1 MIFIPNK
8 KRLFFI
14 AAFLT
19 LAVIGFRAVPVS
31 LAAGPSREV
40 VKEEKNL
47 EDINKRVREGKK
59 SIEGLG
65 VKEISILLEL
75 SEINKKINAVRL
87 DVRKLRG
94 ELKAT
99 EARTEA
105 SRARLDKL
113 NAQRVELNTRLKSR
127 LRAIY
132 MIKSGGAVRVL
143 FSSVSTED
151 LGRRHKYMNLIM
163 DSDLKLIEDVEANYN
178 ALNAEQVKLEALR
191 KKKERVYLVFKQ
203 KENIAK
209 RERRAR
215 ESFLRQTR
223 QAKDNQ
229 KKLVKELKGAANE
242 LTELIDRL
250 REGKP
255 ARVKHRGF
263 ALKKGTL
270 KMPVKGQ
277 VVSHYGRVKH
287 PKYNTVTFN
296 NGIRIK
302 AKFGD
307 EITCVYNGRVAY
319 VGWLK
324 GYGQVMIVG
333 HGDGFYTLFGHLFKV
348 LKERGSRV
356 KEGEVI
362 ALVGDSGTDGVAGL
376 YLEVREGGV
385 PRDPAPWFALK

>member
-1 MIFIPNK
+1 MVKIPNK
-8 KRLFFI
+8 KRVFFVATLFV
-14 AAFLT
+14 

-31 LAAGPSREV
+31 LAAGSSREV

-59 SIEGLG
+59 SIEGLN
-65 VKEISILLEL
+65 VKEMSILLEL
-75 SEINKKINAVRL
+75 GDINKRINAVRL
-87 DVRKLRG
+87 DVRRLRND
-94 ELKAT
+94 LKVS
-99 EARTEA
+99 EARTKK
-105 SRARLDKL
+105 SKARLDKL
-113 NAQRVELNTRLKSR
+113 SAERKELNIRLKSR

-163 DSDLKLIEDVEANYN
+163 DSDLKLIEDVQTNYN
-178 ALNAEQVKLEALR
+178 ALNAEQEKLEALR
-191 KKKERVYLVFKQ
+191 KNKERVYLVYKE
-203 KENIAK
+203 KENIVK
-209 RERRAR
+209 RERQAR
-215 ESFLRQTR
+215 RSFLRQTR
-223 QAKDNQ
+223 QAKDKQ

-242 LTELIDRL
+242 LTELIDML
-250 REGKP
+250 RVGSP
-255 ARVKHRGF
+255 GRVKTRGF
-263 ALKKGTL
+263 ALRKGML
-270 KMPVKGQ
+270 KMPVAGS

-287 PKYNTVTFN
+287 PKYNTITFN

-307 EITCVYNGRVAY
+307 EIRCVYNGRVAY

-385 PRDPAPWFALK
+385 PRDPTPWFALK

>member
-1 MIFIPNK
+1 MIFVPNK
-8 KRLFFI
+8 KRVFFI
-14 AAFLT
+14 ALL
-19 LAVIGFRAVPVS
+19 LAVAIIGIRVVPAS
-31 LAAGPSREV
+31 SAGGSSREV

-47 EDINKRVREGKK
+47 EDINKRVREGTK
-59 SIEGLG
+59 SIEGLS
-65 VKEISILLEL
+65 VKETSILSEL

-87 DVRKLRG
+87 DVRRLRE

-99 EARTEA
+99 EVRTKVARE
-105 SRARLDKL
+105 RLAKLSAQRIEL
-113 NAQRVELNTRLKSR
+113 NARLKSR

-163 DSDLKLIEDVEANYN
+163 DSDLSLIEDVQANYN
-178 ALNAEQVKLEALR
+178 ALNAEQEKLEALR
-191 KKKERVYLVFKQ
+191 RKKERVYLAYKQ
-203 KENIAK
+203 KEDIAK
-209 RERRAR
+209 RERQAR
-215 ESFLRQTR
+215 QSFLRKTR
-223 QAKDNQ
+223 QAKDRQ
-229 KKLVKELKGAANE
+229 KRLVKELKGAAGE
-242 LTELIDRL
+242 LTELIEKL

-255 ARVKHRGF
+255 GRVKHRGF
-263 ALKKGTL
+263 ALKKGIL
-270 KMPVKGQ
+270 KMPVNGQ
-277 VVSHYGRVKH
+277 VVSSYGRVKH
-287 PKYNTVTFN
+287 PKYNTITFN

-307 EITCVYNGRVAY
+307 EVKCVYDGRVAY